1 MEAGAMNIYVAWI
14 LVVLFFIFL
23 AAAGYISLLVVR
35 NIATETVNPIQRA
48 QEDLK
53 TQVAE
58 ILHPTPTVLPDP
70 VTIIHEVQSLSRLE
84 TIQYSVEKVIT
95 AETNQGAFKDLFG
108 DRLLFVA
115 HGVVVAGLDL
125 NKLSNG
131 NFNLQGGTLTVQLPA
146 AEVFMTSLDNDKSYV
161 YDRQTGL
168 LTKGDI
174 NLETT
179 ARRAAEDEI
188 LKAATADGILNLAQQ
203 NGESYLRRLLHDL
216 GFPEVTFITQ

>member
-1 MEAGAMNIYVAWI
+1 MNKYVAWM
-14 LVVLFFIFL
+14 LVALFFVFM
-23 AAAGYISLLVVR
+23 AAAGYVSLLLVR
-35 NIATETVNPIQRA
+35 NIAMDTVNPIQRA

-95 AETNQGAFKDLFG
+95 AETNQGSFKDLFG

-115 HGVVVAGLDL
+115 HGLVVAGLDL
-125 NKLSNG
+125 NKLSKSD
-131 NFNLQGGTLTVQLPA
+131 FNLQGGALTVQLPA
-146 AEVFMTSLDNDKSYV
+146 AEVFITTLDNDKSYV

-168 LTKGDI
+168 FTHGDI

-188 LKAATADGILNLAQQ
+188 LKAATEDGILKLAQQ
-203 NGESYLRRLLHDL
+203 NGESYLRRLMHDL
-216 GFPEVTFITQ
+216 GFPEVTFTTK